1 MRVATILA
9 VLPILGGL
17 AACGGP
23 SQPPHGPHYDP
34 VNSPEAASPCPDA
47 WKAAKEAREKLLGA
61 GGAEL
66 QVLRGRAAAA
76 VLSQAECEAA
86 AFGRRRVEAGS
97 QVAMAAELRAARRA
111 YDGAAN
117 LYREVQGYGDARLR
131 VGAYARL
138 ARLHIAMARLV
149 GDVPAPVDVH
159 TALGRAEV
167 RRQMSQLMAGFQAD
181 AAVAATRALEA
192 AAVLP
197 PDAVARDRELGGWVR
212 GACEELGVL
221 DPDTARAMAACHGGA
236 GGGG

>member
-1 MRVATILA
+1 ML
-9 VLPILGGL
+9 LILGGL
-17 AACGGP
+17 TACGGAEP
-23 SQPPHGPHYDP
+23 PPHGPHYDP

-47 WKAAKEAREKLLGA
+47 WRAAKNAREKLLGA
-61 GGAEL
+61 SGAEL
-66 QVLRGRAAAA
+66 QALRGRAAAA

-86 AFGRRRVEAGS
+86 AFGRWRIEAGS
-97 QVAMAAELRAARRA
+97 QVEMAAELRGARRA

-117 LYREVQGYGDARLR
+117 LYREVKGYGDARLR
-131 VGAYARL
+131 VGADAEL

-167 RRQMSQLMAGFQAD
+167 RRQMSQLMVGFQAE

-192 AAVLP
+192 AAVL
-197 PDAVARDRELGGWVR
+197 DRSAVASDRELGGWVHR
-212 GACEELGVL
+212 SCEELAVL
-221 DPDTARAMAACHGGA
+221 DPDTAAGIAACRGGA